1 MEQERIHMSMH
12 LVKGVYAPAS
22 KPKKVDLAQMEK
34 DWRQHSKDMRKQNMP
49 CLQFNTLQDYITY
62 RTGKVNSK
70 KKAFE
75 AYVPEKT
82 RLRDETR
89 YPSRTSPNDPTA
101 GLLKERQVYSGDY
114 MIGIATMHKS
124 NLVPV
129 GRGDNPK
136 DYATMRRS

>member
-1 MEQERIHMSMH
+1 MH
-12 LVKGVYAPAS
+12 LVKGAYTPAS

-34 DWRQHSKDMRKQNMP
+34 DWRLYNRDKRKQNMP
-49 CLQFNTLQDYITY
+49 CLQFNTLQEYITY
-62 RTGKVNSK
+62 RTGKVKSK
-70 KKAFE
+70 KKEFVS
-75 AYVPEKT
+75 YVSEKPATPT
-82 RLRDETR
+82 RNDIRH
-89 YPSRTSPNDPTA
+89 PSLSSFDNSRC
-101 GLLKERQVYSGDY
+101 GVLKEKMVYSGDY

>member
-1 MEQERIHMSMH
+1 MSMH

>member
-1 MEQERIHMSMH
+1 MI
-12 LVKGVYAPAS
+12 KGVYAPAS
-22 KPKKVDLAQMEK
+22 KTKKIDLAQMEK

-49 CLQFNTLQDYITY
+49 CLQFNTLQDYIAF
-62 RTGKVNSK
+62 RTGKVKSK

-75 AYVPEKT
+75 SYVPEKT
-82 RLRDETR
+82 RLSEETY
-89 YPSRTSPNDPTA
+89 YPSHTSPNDSGA
-101 GLLKERQVYSGDY
+101 GLLKEKPVYSGDY

-129 GRGDNPK
+129 GRGDNPT

>member
-1 MEQERIHMSMH
+1 MTMH
-12 LVKGVYAPAS
+12 LIKGVYAPAS

-34 DWRQHSKDMRKQNMP
+34 DWRQYNKDMRKQNMP

-62 RTGKVNSK
+62 RTGKSK
-70 KKAFE
+70 SKRKAFE
-75 AYVPEKT
+75 SYVPDKT
-82 RLRDETR
+82 ASRNDTY
-89 YPSRTSPNDPTA
+89 YPSHTSPNDSSA
-101 GLLKERQVYSGDY
+101 GLLKAKPVYSGDY

-136 DYATMRRS
+136 DYATMRRG